1 MNKKVLRA
9 LYYPMGLLKA
19 LFKIT
24 NTFSRDF
31 ENKKRYRNAI
41 IDSGACLSDTTII
54 GINAHILENCIINN
68 SQVGNY
74 SYIGRNCLIQ
84 NTYIGNYCSIAND
97 VFIGLGKHP
106 LDMFSTSPLFYRKA
120 NTFNISIVEDK
131 EFDEYQ
137 EIIVGN
143 DVWIGTRSIILDGVK
158 IGNGAV
164 IAAGSVV
171 TKDVEPYMIV
181 AGVPAKPIRKRATED
196 KIREYQ
202 NSKWWNLNPKD
213 SYRMFEQ

>member
-1 MNKKVLRA
+1 
-9 LYYPMGLLKA
+9 
-19 LFKIT
+19 
-24 NTFSRDF
+24 
-31 ENKKRYRNAI
+31 
-41 IDSGACLSDTTII
+41 
-54 GINAHILENCIINN
+54 
-68 SQVGNY
+68 
-74 SYIGRNCLIQ
+74 
-84 NTYIGNYCSIAND
+84 
-97 VFIGLGKHP
+97 
-106 LDMFSTSPLFYRKA
+106 MFSTSPLFYRKA

>member
-68 SQVGNY
+68 SQV
-74 SYIGRNCLIQ
+74 
-84 NTYIGNYCSIAND
+84 GNYCSIAND